1 MGCSKLTIKILTMVH
16 NKAAW
21 IPQVRGQLEVGD
33 GPEPQVGEF
42 EVLIENKA
50 VAINPGMMTS

>member
-1 MGCSKLTIKILTMVH
+1 MIY
-16 NKAAW
+16 NRAAW
-21 IPQVRGQLEVGD
+21 IPQVHGQLEVRD